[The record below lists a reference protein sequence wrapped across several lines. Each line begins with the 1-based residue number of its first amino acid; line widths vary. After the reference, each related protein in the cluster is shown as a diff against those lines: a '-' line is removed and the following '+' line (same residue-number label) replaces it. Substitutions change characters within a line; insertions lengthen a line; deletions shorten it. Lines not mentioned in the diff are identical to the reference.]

1 MTADT
6 SLTVERDHVVTDRP
20 ERTLYADTY
29 RREGAE
35 NRPVVVFLYGG
46 AWESGARGQFAR
58 WAMDA
63 AGGTPAS
70 SRTESDD
77 AAAEGFTAVELS
89 YRLSDEATFP
99 AQIRDVRAGL
109 AWVREEAESFGGDP
123 DRIAVVG
130 HSAGAHLGLL
140 ASLAPEGKFGTAS
153 PSVDAAVGIS
163 GPYVYDTESESG
175 DDVVERFLGGTPSE
189 VPDRYE
195 AAQPIT
201 HVSGD
206 APPTALLHGED
217 DEVVPTASARAL
229 AEAMEAAG
237 DTVEL
242 RTYPGADHVF
252 LHSSYWYSEV
262 REDVFDF
269 LRRSL

>member
-6 SLTVERDHVVTDRP
+6 SLTVERDCVVTDRP

-35 NRPVVVFLYGG
+35 TRPVVVFLYGG

-58 WAMDA
+58 WALDA
-63 AGGTPAS
+63 AT
-70 SRTESDD
+70 
-77 AAAEGFTAVELS
+77 EGFTAVELS
-89 YRLSDEATFP
+89 YRLSGEATFP

-109 AWVREEAESFGGDP
+109 AWVREEAESFGGDA

-140 ASLAPEGKFGTAS
+140 ASLAPEGAFGTAS

-163 GPYVYDTESESG
+163 GPYVYDTESEGG

-206 APPTALLHGED
+206 APPTVLLHGED
-217 DEVVPTASARAL
+217 DEVVPAASSRAL

-237 DTVEL
+237 DAIEL